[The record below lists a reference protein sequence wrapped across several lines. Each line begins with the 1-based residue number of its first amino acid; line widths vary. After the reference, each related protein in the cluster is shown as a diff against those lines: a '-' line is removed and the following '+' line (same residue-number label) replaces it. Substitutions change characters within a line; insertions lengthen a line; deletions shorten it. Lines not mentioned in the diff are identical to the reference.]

1 MAGNTITFTGYP
13 LMYCTCGGFPMEST
27 TKKTKM
33 TSVGTT
39 LAAGEAK
46 WTSHPFISGITTMA
60 VVPVL
65 TMEASTQVDV
75 TPAWIAGDPS
85 EIATIPLEV
94 PNGTDLSNLSAVKV
108 TAIGY

>member
-1 MAGNTITFTGYP
+1 MAGNTITFTGNP
-13 LMYCTCGGFPMEST
+13 LMYCTCGGFPMQST

-33 TSVGTT
+33 TSTGTT

-46 WTSHPFISGITTMA
+46 WTSHPFLPGTTMA
-60 VVPVL
+60 VVPIF
-65 TMEASTQVDV
+65 TMEASTQVDA

-85 EIATIPLEV
+85 EIATVPLECT
-94 PNGTDLSNLSAVKV
+94 NGTDLSNLTAVKV

>member
-1 MAGNTITFTGYP
+1 MGATLTWTGNP

-46 WTSHPFISGITTMA
+46 WTSHPFLSGMTTMA
-60 VVPVL
+60 VVPII
-65 TMEASTQVDV
+65 TMEAATACDA

-85 EIATIPLEV
+85 EIATVPLECT
-94 PNGTDLSNLSAVKV
+94 NGTDLSNLSAVKV